1 MKFGL
6 CSHALSIFLLFLLL
20 SSSSAAK
27 YAANEPG
34 LEEKEMEKIA
44 SSGGSMREKMERS
57 DDMIRNLMGE
67 EACEDGE
74 EECIERR
81 FMSEAHLDYIY
92 TQQHKH

>member
-1 MKFGL
+1 MKLGL
-6 CSHALSIFLLFLLL
+6 YSHALSIFLLFLLL

-27 YAANEPG
+27 HAANEPG
-34 LEEKEMEKIA
+34 LEEREMKKIA
-44 SSGGSMREKMERS
+44 SSGGAMQEKMDGS

-67 EACEDGE
+67 EICDDGE
-74 EECIERR
+74 EECLKRR